1 MPAPLLRVSLA
12 ALVFTLGAT
21 GHAKTPERIF
31 EETSRS
37 MVVIQAYGTD
47 GNLRNQGSGV
57 VIGKNGV
64 VTNCHVLEDAR
75 RVVVQHAGQD
85 LEAQVDISDVERDL
99 CHVTVQQLAAPA
111 AHVWSS
117 RLNVGQRVYAIG
129 APEGLE
135 LTISEGLVSSIR
147 EFEGSQY
154 IQTTAPISAGSSG
167 GGLFDAE
174 GRLVGITAFFV
185 PEGQNINFALPASW
199 ISELLAHGGK
209 ALPATRAAAAT
220 KWQSRADALREKKD
234 APALLA
240 WSQQWVRSMP
250 TSLAAWM
257 QLGESYRLVNRP
269 RRAVTAYQQ
278 ALRLDA
284 HSYDVWLSLGAA
296 YQALNQY
303 DRAID
308 ALQEALRIKPND
320 VAALSALGAAYHSLK
335 QRDKV
340 REVQSALER
349 LDPGAAL
356 EFSRKYLK
364 R

>member
-1 MPAPLLRVSLA
+1 MPHSLLRISLSA
-12 ALVFTLGAT
+12 FLFIGGIA
-21 GHAKTPERIF
+21 HAKTPERIF
-31 EETSRS
+31 EEASRS
-37 MVVIQAYGTD
+37 MVVIQAYGAD

-64 VTNCHVLEDAR
+64 VTNCHVVEDAGR
-75 RVVVQHAGQD
+75 IVVQHTGQD
-85 LEAQVDISDVERDL
+85 LEAKVDVADTERDL
-99 CHVTVQQLAAPA
+99 CHLSVPQLAAPA
-111 AHVWSS
+111 ADVWSS
-117 RLNVGQRVYAIG
+117 RLKVGQRVYAIG

-154 IQTTAPISAGSSG
+154 IQTSAPISAGSSG

-185 PEGQNINFALPASW
+185 PEGQNINFALPVSW
-199 ISELLAHGGK
+199 ISELLARGGK
-209 ALPATRAAAAT
+209 APPATRNAAAT
-220 KWQSRADALREKKD
+220 KWQSRAAELRDKKN

-240 WSQQWVRSMP
+240 WAQQWVRSMP

-257 QLGESYRLVNRP
+257 QLGEAYRLVNRP

-278 ALRLDA
+278 ALRLEA
-284 HSYDVWLSLGAA
+284 HNYDVWLNLGAA

-320 VAALSALGAAYHSLK
+320 VAALSALGAAYHALN
-335 QRDKV
+335 QRERV
-340 REVQSALER
+340 REVQSALDK
-349 LDPGAAL
+349 LDPGAAR